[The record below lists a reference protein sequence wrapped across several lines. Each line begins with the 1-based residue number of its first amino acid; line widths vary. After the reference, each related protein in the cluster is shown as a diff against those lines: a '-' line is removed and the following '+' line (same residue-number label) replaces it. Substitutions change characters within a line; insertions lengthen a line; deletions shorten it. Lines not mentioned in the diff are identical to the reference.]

1 MLQAE
6 QKTAPTNPM
15 KELKID
21 KLVISEHRVLVR
33 GTQF

>member
-1 MLQAE
+1 LQAE

-21 KLVISEHRVLVR
+21 KLVISELPHF
-33 GTQF
+33 GFMF